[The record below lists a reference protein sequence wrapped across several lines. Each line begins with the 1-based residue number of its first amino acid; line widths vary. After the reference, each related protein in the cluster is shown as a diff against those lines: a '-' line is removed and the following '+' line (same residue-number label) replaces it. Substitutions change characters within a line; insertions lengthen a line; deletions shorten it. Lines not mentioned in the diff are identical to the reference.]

1 MLDVILR
8 DIDPVKAT
16 SIKGYLK
23 EMNDL
28 VFLLTIGQG
37 PFINS
42 SIVQHSN
49 DSSLKGEVIENNF
62 IAKYWGELEENR
74 LKSAQFQLFEGA
86 KQVISISHTVKED
99 QPIIMRVVLDSD
111 GEVMARKEL
120 EKGFKRQISHQAGVW
135 MKEEKNQNHTEIPS
149 SEIDQAKHP
158 QNSINEQIQNQ
169 DFNAQ
174 QEALNESLKND
185 SNEISREIDALS
197 QRVME
202 AMLESSEMIVLL
214 NEMSY
219 DFTRGAAPNISTMR
233 IDEQVLENGAT
244 VELIDARENGY
255 SVTFRKG
262 SLNEMTEVSF
272 FLERE
277 GALIFSVYFSSVG
290 NGKISA
296 AGQHAEQVI
305 NRLVNY
311 IGV

>member
-1 MLDVILR
+1 
-8 DIDPVKAT
+8 
-16 SIKGYLK
+16 
-23 EMNDL
+23 
-28 VFLLTIGQG
+28 
-37 PFINS
+37 
-42 SIVQHSN
+42 
-49 DSSLKGEVIENNF
+49 
-62 IAKYWGELEENR
+62 
-74 LKSAQFQLFEGA
+74 
-86 KQVISISHTVKED
+86 
-99 QPIIMRVVLDSD
+99 
-111 GEVMARKEL
+111 
-120 EKGFKRQISHQAGVW
+120 
-135 MKEEKNQNHTEIPS
+135 
-149 SEIDQAKHP
+149 
-158 QNSINEQIQNQ
+158 
-169 DFNAQ
+169 
-174 QEALNESLKND
+174 LKND